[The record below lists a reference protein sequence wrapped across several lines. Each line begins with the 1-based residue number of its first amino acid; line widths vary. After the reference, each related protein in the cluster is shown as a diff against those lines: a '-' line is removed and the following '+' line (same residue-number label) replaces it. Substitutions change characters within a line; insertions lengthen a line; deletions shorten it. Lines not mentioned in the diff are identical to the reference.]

1 MALLKDICGEVTES
15 QVVEYRYYVILKTE
29 LPGFKL
35 YLATNATGVSKADV
49 VQKVRHHLEEIKGD
63 FQDVLR
69 QQWDVSTITP
79 IKPSEKAQHH
89 KRMKSKKKGK

>member
-1 MALLKDICGEVTES
+1 MARLSEICGEVTES
-15 QVVEYRYYVILKTE
+15 KVLEYRYYVLLKTE

-49 VQKVRHHLEEIKGD
+49 VQKVRHHLEEMKDD
-63 FQDVLR
+63 FRDVLR

-79 IKPSEKAQHH
+79 IKPSPKAQHI
-89 KRMKSKKKGK
+89 KRMKNKKKG